1 MIDVQHGRQALA
13 PAHSLTQHLQ
23 RGWSFLD
30 ADLGD
35 FLEVL
40 PAQQQVDGAWYKGT
54 PNAVLQNLD
63 IIHSHAPRHMLVL
76 AGDHIYKMDY
86 ATLLAEH
93 VARRA
98 DVSIAALRVPI
109 DSASA
114 FGIVTTAD
122 DDRITGFVEKP
133 RQPRACVD
141 DPPVAFASM
150 GIYCFETG
158 FLFDLLRSD
167 ARSTECSHVRDQLH
181 PRTRR
186 RPVLARRRHAG
197 RTLQQQR
204 PPAKFILGSP
214 DGAGQTSNALVSSG
228 CIISGAAVRN
238 SAAECSL
245 RHEQALTPAK
255 RAHTLDLD
263 TAGLTT
269 PQAAVSALRDA
280 LSPRAT
286 SREIPGS

>member
-13 PAHSLTQHLQ
+13 PAHSLTQHRQ
-23 RGWSFLD
+23 RGWSSLD
-30 ADLGD
+30 ADLGE

-40 PAQQQVDGAWYKGT
+40 PAQLQLDGAWYKGT

-63 IIHSHAPRHMLVL
+63 IIHAHAPRHMLVL

-141 DPPVAFASM
+141 DPSVAFASM

-197 RTLQQQR
+197 R
-204 PPAKFILGSP
+204 ILGGQP
-214 DGAGQTSNALVSSG
+214 GLGARAALAG
-228 CIISGAAVRN
+228 HVRRIL
-238 SAAECSL
+238 AC
-245 RHEQALTPAK
+245 
-255 RAHTLDLD
+255 AHTAATTTIGEVHPRQPRRGGPDFQCARFERLHYQRGRSAELGCRVL
-263 TAGLTT
+263 TAARAG
-269 PQAAVSALRDA
+269 ADA
-280 LSPRAT
+280 R
-286 SREIPGS
+286 